1 MSTVLPQCLISPR
14 VPCGPQE
21 EGVRLRRQAAAGDR
35 PVSSAAASLPPTA
48 APAEPMMYYVLALVA
63 LVVGVIL
70 GKLVL

>member
-1 MSTVLPQCLISPR
+1 M
-14 VPCGPQE
+14 
-21 EGVRLRRQAAAGDR
+21 RLRRQAAAGDR